1 MSILLKES
9 TDVGTHTLKFKEIRT
24 STVVNITK
32 NFNKLKTDRRT
43 NRQTGWLANFIVLE
57 NFLKKIIK
65 TINDFC

>member
-9 TDVGTHTLKFKEIRT
+9 TDVGTHTLKFKEIRK

-43 NRQTGWLANFIVLE
+43 NRQTRPAGWPTLSSW
-57 NFLKKIIK
+57 KI
-65 TINDFC
+65 F